1 MKNVRALLLLV
12 LAGLGV
18 CGCQTYHPQPLTAE
32 SVDQALRATGMS
44 ALSVRAS
51 KLHHPLLPPLA
62 IDLRDGLD
70 PDEAALV
77 AVLVHPMLRAVRDE
91 RGLADAQLLQAGLL
105 PNPQLS
111 GTVEP
116 VTGGATAGTFTG
128 YGYGASWDLSALI
141 ARGAKV
147 ESAQANRSRVE
158 LDVAWQ
164 EWQVAQAARLAVYS
178 LISLQEQAV
187 LSRQMRDRLADNLA
201 LVGKA
206 EQAGLMTGLDLSA
219 AEVAGNQSQADWI
232 DFQGQVRQKGLELNR
247 ALGLPPET
255 PISLQQGTVLPSR
268 LELPPEQEVVSGLE
282 ERRLDLVALRKG
294 YESQEDAVRVAILEQ
309 FPKINIGLSQARDTS
324 DVITLP
330 FSVSVDLPVFD
341 RNQAA
346 IALERASR
354 QRLYD
359 EYVSRVFE
367 ARSEIAKLLANA
379 AAIEEQLRVAEE
391 AVPSLE
397 RLVDTYR
404 QALDQGQADVLVYYS
419 VWNDLATQRSK
430 IVTLKQQLVETRIAL
445 EIAAGVYDLGL
456 LGHTPEAM
464 QPVEHEVKQ

>member
-1 MKNVRALLLLV
+1 MMKNQWALLLLV
-12 LAGLGV
+12 GLGV
-18 CGCQTYHPQPLTAE
+18 AGCQTYRPQPLSAE
-32 SVDQALRATGMS
+32 GVDRALRAPEMN

-51 KLHHPLLPPLA
+51 TLHHPLLPTVA
-62 IDLRDGLD
+62 IDTRDGLD
-70 PDEAALV
+70 PDEAAVV

-91 RGLADAQLLQAGLL
+91 RGLADAQVLQAGLL

-111 GTVEP
+111 ATVEP

-141 ARGAKV
+141 ARRAKV
-147 ESAQANRSRVE
+147 ESARANRSSVE

-178 LISLQEQAV
+178 LISLREQAA
-187 LSRQMRDRLADNLA
+187 LSRQMRDRLAENLA

-206 EQAGLMTGLDLSA
+206 EQAGLMTELDLSA
-219 AEVAGNQSQADWI
+219 AEAAGNQARADWI
-232 DFQGQVRQKGLELNR
+232 DLQGQVRQQSLELNK

-255 PISLQQGTVLPSR
+255 PICLQQGTVLPSR
-268 LELPPEQEVVSGLE
+268 LELPSEQDVVSGLE

-294 YESQEDAVRVAILEQ
+294 YESQEDAVRVSILEQ

-324 DVITLP
+324 DVVTLP
-330 FSVSVDLPVFD
+330 FAVSVDLPLFD

-346 IALERASR
+346 IARERATR

-379 AAIEEQLRVAEE
+379 AAIEEQLRVAE
-391 AVPSLE
+391 AALPSLE

-404 QALDQGQADVLVYYS
+404 QALDQGQADVLVYYTA
-419 VWNDLATQRSK
+419 WNDLATQRSK
-430 IVTLKQQLVETRIAL
+430 VITLKQQLVETRMAL
-445 EIAAGVYDLGL
+445 EIAAGVYDLRSL
-456 LGHTPEAM
+456 EHAPEAT